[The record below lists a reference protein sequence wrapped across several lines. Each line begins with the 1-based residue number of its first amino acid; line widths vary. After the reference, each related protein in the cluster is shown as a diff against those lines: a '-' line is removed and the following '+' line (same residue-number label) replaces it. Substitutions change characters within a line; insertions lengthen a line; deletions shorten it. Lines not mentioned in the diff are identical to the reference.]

1 MVAQEV
7 SQLRKESGLLTR
19 QFAIMNLEKVNVVV
33 TKCKYTNLYDAYI
46 EVEEKYQDR
55 EMENF
60 YSKA

>member
-1 MVAQEV
+1 
-7 SQLRKESGLLTR
+7 
-19 QFAIMNLEKVNVVV
+19 MNLEKVNVVV